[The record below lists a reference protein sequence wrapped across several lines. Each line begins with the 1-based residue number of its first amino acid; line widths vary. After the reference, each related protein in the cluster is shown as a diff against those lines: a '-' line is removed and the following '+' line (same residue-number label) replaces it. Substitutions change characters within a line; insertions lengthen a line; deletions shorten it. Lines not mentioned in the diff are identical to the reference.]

1 MCVCVCVC
9 GPNMSQG
16 IDAASVASSGTS
28 KVKINVTKTYTSGE
42 YLIWNSLGKSR
53 RCIPPAQ
60 PLSIVD
66 N

>member
-1 MCVCVCVC
+1 
-9 GPNMSQG
+9 MSEG